1 MINMFADKHYPENL
15 NLWELDQ
22 YLEKGWYRMG
32 QVIFTTHF
40 LFFGSNVYSALWI
53 RLPLLNYQFK
63 GTNRKLLNKITSQFN
78 IIVRPAEINDEKDN
92 LYDIY
97 ADNFDGNLAPNLNDM
112 LLEFSEESIYDTWEI
127 AIYDR
132 GNLIACSFFDRG
144 FSSIA
149 SIFAMYHPDYEKYSL
164 GYFTLLAEIDYAKN
178 HGYTYFYP
186 GYVVPGNKRFDYK
199 LRIGQVAF
207 YDLKSENWIDYST
220 LNMENIPIH
229 QIDRKLDSMK
239 EYFTGKNF
247 PTKKMF
253 YTFFEINLVS
263 LGLVSKS
270 DYLEYPIVLLI
281 PDTNYLLISFDP
293 RTELFHL
300 LKCKDLFEEK
310 QFLIDYMMLKYEPD
324 SFFNHLVIIDSI
336 IESSPN
342 IHTIYNAVLS
352 VQAQR
357 G

>member
-1 MINMFADKHYPENL
+1 MFADKHYPENL

-40 LFFGSNVYSALWI
+40 LFFGSNVYSALWL

-63 GTNRKLLNKITSQFN
+63 GTNRKLFNKITSQFK
-78 IIVRPAEINDEKDN
+78 IIVRPSEINDEKDS
-92 LYDIY
+92 LYEIY

-127 AIYDR
+127 AVYHQE
-132 GNLIACSFFDRG
+132 NLIACSFFDRG
-144 FSSIA
+144 FNAIA

-164 GYFTLLAEIDYAKN
+164 GYFTLLAEIDYAIN

-207 YDLKSENWIDYST
+207 YDLKSEKWIDYSS
-220 LNMENIPIH
+220 LNVDNVPIY
-229 QIDRKLDSMK
+229 QIERKIDSMK

-247 PTKKMF
+247 PTKKMY

-270 DYLEYPIVLLI
+270 DYLEYPLVLLI

-300 LKCKDLFEEK
+300 MKCKDLFEEK
-310 QFLIDYMMLKYEPD
+310 QFLIDYIMDKYEPD
-324 SFFNHLVIIDSI
+324 SFFNHLVIIDEI
-336 IESSPN
+336 LESSPN

-352 VQAQR
+352 SFTRPEELQ
-357 G
+357 

>member
-1 MINMFADKHYPENL
+1 MFADKHYPENL

-40 LFFGSNVYSALWI
+40 LFFGSNVYSALWL

-63 GTNRKLLNKITSQFN
+63 GTNRKLLNKITSQFK
-78 IIVRPAEINDEKDN
+78 IIVRPAEIND
-92 LYDIY
+92 
-97 ADNFDGNLAPNLNDM
+97 
-112 LLEFSEESIYDTWEI
+112 
-127 AIYDR
+127 
-132 GNLIACSFFDRG
+132 RG
-144 FSSIA
+144 FNAIA

-164 GYFTLLAEIDYAKN
+164 GYFTLLAEIDYAIN

-207 YDLKSENWIDYST
+207 YDLKSEKWIDYSS
-220 LNMENIPIH
+220 LNMENVPIY
-229 QIDRKLDSMK
+229 QIERKIDSMK

-247 PTKKMF
+247 PTKKMY

-270 DYLEYPIVLLI
+270 DYLEYPLVLLI

-300 LKCKDLFEEK
+300 MKCKDLFEEK
-310 QFLIDYMMLKYEPD
+310 QFLIDYIMDKYEPD
-324 SFFNHLVIIDSI
+324 SFFNHLVIIDEI
-336 IESSPN
+336 LESSPN

-352 VQAQR
+352 SSTRPEELQ
-357 G
+357 